1 MILSYDVNVFWDNP
15 WFRFLGGGSGEK
27 KVALPPDPDPVPT
40 PEDIDVEA
48 LAVGAKARRR
58 PKGRRSLILTDPL
71 GTAGVSN
78 TAVNKPKSTVLGL
91 T

>member
-15 WFRFLGGGSGEK
+15 LVRFLGGGKAK
-27 KVALPPDPDPVPT
+27 KIALPPDPDPVPT
-40 PEDIDVEA
+40 PEDIDIEA
-48 LAVGAKARRR
+48 LAVGDKASRR
-58 PKGRRSLILTDPL
+58 PKGRRSLILTPL

-78 TAVNKPKSTVLGL
+78 TAVNKPKSSVLGL